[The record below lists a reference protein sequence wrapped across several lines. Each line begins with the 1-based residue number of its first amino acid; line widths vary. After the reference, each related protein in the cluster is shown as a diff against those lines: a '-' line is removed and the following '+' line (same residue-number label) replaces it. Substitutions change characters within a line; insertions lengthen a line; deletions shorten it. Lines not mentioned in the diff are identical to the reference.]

1 MKKPKPNLN
10 FPESNCVVHDD
21 THDWGGFVKF

>member
-10 FPESNCVVHDD
+10 FVPSNCVVNDD